1 LQDLGAKE
9 LVLVC
14 KNNTDKPVINKKWRF
29 IVQRGCHVGPMSQQ
43 RPQHFKCGRISKKK
57 KQVSRK

>member
-14 KNNTDKPVINKKWRF
+14 ENNTDKPVVNKKWRF
-29 IVQRGCHVGPMSQQ
+29 IVQRGCHVGPMRQ
-43 RPQHFKCGRISKKK
+43 
-57 KQVSRK
+57 